1 LSIGCPPQPAA
12 RALRAEVFLQ
22 FPQPARVVHDVKQPG
37 ERSEQDGRPEQRPA
51 QTLVQV
57 TQKIQQIRHAER
69 REQPGQKVTGNT
81 QWQKGTPRQI
91 RAERAYPIMGGF
103 VWWKVKARDVTRI
116 ERKLRDQ
123 QQQRGSQQRD
133 PDDIGETVV

>member
-1 LSIGCPPQPAA
+1 
-12 RALRAEVFLQ
+12 
-22 FPQPARVVHDVKQPG
+22 
-37 ERSEQDGRPEQRPA
+37 
-51 QTLVQV
+51 
-57 TQKIQQIRHAER
+57 
-69 REQPGQKVTGNT
+69 
-81 QWQKGTPRQI
+81 
-91 RAERAYPIMGGF
+91 MGGF